1 MTGGVQRGVEKR
13 VDSIFAVWVVRHL
26 PQDERDDSPADEGER
41 LKPQRHLVL
50 GASISIPLFV
60 ILSRI
65 TIRFGTGWAI
75 LFAAVGDVA
84 AAALLGV
91 IEPRTG
97 VELAIITVFVYIGI
111 RLAPVISGLI
121 FR

>member
-1 MTGGVQRGVEKR
+1 VEWKN
-13 VDSIFAVWVVRHL
+13 
-26 PQDERDDSPADEGER
+26 
-41 LKPQRHLVL
+41 VL
-50 GASISIPLFV
+50 IASLA
-60 ILSRI
+60 L
-65 TIRFGTGWAI
+65 WAI

-91 IEPRTG
+91 IDPRTG

-111 RLAPVISGLI
+111 RLAPVISGLV

>member
-1 MTGGVQRGVEKR
+1 VEWKSALIASLAFGLYVICPRMSAMIVQQAKVKGLNLY
-13 VDSIFAVWVVRHL
+13 AVI
-26 PQDERDDSPADEGER
+26 
-41 LKPQRHLVL
+41 VL
-50 GASISIPLFV
+50 GALISIPLFV

-75 LFAAVGDVA
+75 IFAAVGDVA

-91 IEPRTG
+91 IDPRTG

-111 RLAPVISGLI
+111 RLAPVISGLV

>member
-1 MTGGVQRGVEKR
+1 MEWRNALIASLAFGLYVICPRMSAMIVQQVKVKGLNLYA
-13 VDSIFAVWVVRHL
+13 II
-26 PQDERDDSPADEGER
+26 
-41 LKPQRHLVL
+41 VL
-50 GASISIPLFV
+50 GTLISIPLFV

-91 IEPRTG
+91 IDPKTG
-97 VELAIITVFVYIGI
+97 VELAIITVFVYVGI
-111 RLAPVISGLI
+111 RVAPVISNLI
-121 FR
+121 F